1 MKPLP
6 IQNEVDGEKKQ
17 EQLTKHKLERLTRGG
32 MEE

>member
-6 IQNEVDGEKKQ
+6 IQNEVDAEKQK
-17 EQLTKHKLERLTRGG
+17 QLTKRKPERLTRGG